1 MREIDGYGGA
11 EFGQFSLHLKD
22 GDPNDLP
29 VGDVLTVLDRW
40 TSMIQTRPGALNHLQ
55 DHWVKGDKGLDYLI
69 MAPDVQSIYDRKI
82 YIMKARRSQNPMK
95 FKTTFSFDF
104 LSRSDRR
111 LADDKKWWRRIVG

>member
-29 VGDVLTVLDRW
+29 VGDVLSVLDRW
-40 TSMIQTRPGALNHLQ
+40 TSMVQTQPGALNHLQ
-55 DHWVKGDKGLDYLI
+55 DHWVQGDKGLDYLV

-82 YIMKARRSQNPMK
+82 YIMKARRSQSPMK
-95 FKTTFSFDF
+95 FKTKFSFDF
-104 LSRSDRR
+104 LSLSDKR
-111 LADDKKWWRRIVG
+111 LADDRKWWKRFLG